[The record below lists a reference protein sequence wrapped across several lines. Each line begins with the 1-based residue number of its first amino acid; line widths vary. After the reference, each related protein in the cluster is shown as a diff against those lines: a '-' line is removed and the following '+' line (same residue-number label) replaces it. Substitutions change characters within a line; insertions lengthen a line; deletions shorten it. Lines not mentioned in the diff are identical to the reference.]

1 MWNLQVG
8 NTPPLDCDNC
18 NFEKQKCE
26 LPIWSPAPH
35 SFGSVL
41 VGVITVLD
49 RVDLDDYFQEDW
61 PHLDDSQRRV
71 LVEYN
76 KETIGNLMQ
85 KKCAISGWRDED
97 IPVGRSRRSRS
108 AGPICSVSSRAY
120 RTTVSTPF
128 NAAEFV
134 AAGRTY
140 VVSFIFRS
148 SDSQRNYKYGS
159 ANLQVWRGV

>member
-1 MWNLQVG
+1 MRIANLEV
-8 NTPPLDCDNC
+8 
-18 NFEKQKCE
+18 
-26 LPIWSPAPH
+26 SPAPH

-97 IPVGRSRRSRS
+97 YPGGTVKKVTI
-108 AGPICSVSSRAY
+108 SRADLFGIEP
-120 RTTVSTPF
+120 RLSDDCL
-128 NAAEFV
+128 NA
-134 AAGRTY
+134 
-140 VVSFIFRS
+140 I
-148 SDSQRNYKYGS
+148 QR
-159 ANLQVWRGV
+159 R